1 MKKIHDLNIESYSP
15 ITPPKLYREDIKI
28 SDASREVVSESRE
41 IISNIIAGRDKRILL
56 IAGPCSIHD
65 IDAGLEYAEKLN
77 ELSNEVRNFYIVMRV
92 YFEKPR
98 TTVGWKGL
106 INDPD
111 LNNTFNMDKGYRK
124 ARSFLGGVTSMG
136 MPTAT
141 EFLDPFTPQ
150 YLADFVSW
158 GAIGA
163 RTTESQTHRQMASGL
178 SMPIGFKNGTGGS
191 IQIAVDAMIAARD
204 KHAFLGITEEGQTC
218 IIHTS
223 GNKYSHLILRGSTQ
237 GTNFDEKNISDAL
250 SLVESQGMNPTV
262 VVDCSHANCG
272 KDHKKMNIAFREL
285 IRQRA
290 NNINPGIVGI
300 MLESHIKEG
309 NQKLKDPKDL
319 SYGVSITDPCI
330 NLEETVDLVKE
341 ADQKLDSS
349 TNL

>member
-15 ITPPKLYREDIKI
+15 ITPPQIYREDVAI
-28 SDASREVVSESRE
+28 SDFSSKVVAESRE
-41 IISNIIAGRDKRILL
+41 TVSKIIDGQDKRILL
-56 IAGPCSIHD
+56 ITGPCSIHD
-65 IDAGLEYAEKLN
+65 VDAGLEYASRLT
-77 ELSNEVRNFYIVMRV
+77 ELSKKVKNFYIVMRV

-111 LNNTFNMDKGYRK
+111 LDNTFKLDKGYRK
-124 ARSFLGGVTSMG
+124 ARTFLAGVTSMG

-191 IQIAVDAMIAARD
+191 IQIAVDAMTAARD
-204 KHAFLGITEEGQTC
+204 EHAFLGINEQGQSC
-218 IIHTS
+218 IIHTT

-237 GTNFDEKNISDAL
+237 GTNFDEKSVSDAL

-262 VVDCSHANCG
+262 VIDCSHANCG
-272 KDHKKMNIAFREL
+272 KDHKKMNIAFKEL
-285 IRQRA
+285 IRQRSKK
-290 NNINPGIVGI
+290 INPGIVGI
-300 MLESHIKEG
+300 MLESHINEG
-309 NQKLKDPKDL
+309 NQKLSDPAEL
-319 SYGVSITDPCI
+319 AYGVSITDPCI
-330 NLEETVDLVKE
+330 NWEETVELIKE
-341 ADQKLDSS
+341 ADQEIESS
-349 TNL
+349 L

>member
-15 ITPPKLYREDIKI
+15 ITPPQIYREDVKI
-28 SDASREVVSESRE
+28 SDFSRKVVAESRE
-41 IISNIIAGRDKRILL
+41 TISKIIDGQDKRILL

-65 IDAGLEYAEKLN
+65 VNAGLEYASRLT
-77 ELSNEVRNFYIVMRV
+77 ELSKEIKNFYIVMRV

-111 LNNTFNMDKGYRK
+111 LDNTFKLDKGYRK
-124 ARSFLGGVTSMG
+124 ARAFLEGVASMG

-191 IQIAVDAMIAARD
+191 IQIAVDAMTAARD
-204 KHAFLGITEEGQTC
+204 KHAFLGINEQGQSC

-237 GTNFDEKNISDAL
+237 GTNFDEKSVSDAL
-250 SLVESQGMNPTV
+250 SLVESQGMKPTV

-272 KDHKKMNIAFREL
+272 KDHKKMNIAFKEL
-285 IRQRA
+285 IRQRSR
-290 NNINPGIVGI
+290 NINPGIVGI
-300 MLESHIKEG
+300 MLESHINEG
-309 NQKLKDPKDL
+309 NQKLSDL
-319 SYGVSITDPCI
+319 DDLAYGVSITDPCI
-330 NLEETVDLVKE
+330 NWEETMDLVKE
-341 ADQKLDSS
+341 ADKELESS
-349 TNL
+349 Q

>member
-1 MKKIHDLNIESYSP
+1 MEKIRDINIKNYSP
-15 ITPPKLYREDIKI
+15 ITPPKVFMDEIPI
-28 SDASREVVSESRE
+28 SDKAKKVVAESRD
-41 IISNIIAGRDKRILL
+41 IISNIVHGKDKRFLL
-56 IAGPCSIHD
+56 ITGPCSIHD
-65 IDAGLEYAEKLN
+65 VDAGLEYAKL
-77 ELSNEVRNFYIVMRV
+77 LTDFSKKIKNFYIVMRV

-111 LNNTFNMDKGYRK
+111 LNNTFDMDKGLRK
-124 ARSFLGGVTSMG
+124 ARTFLNEVTSLG

-191 IQIAVDAMIAARD
+191 IQIAVDAMGAAQGE
-204 KHAFLGITEEGQTC
+204 HAFLGINDEGQSS

-223 GNKYSHLILRGSTQ
+223 GNKFSHLILRGSTQ
-237 GTNFDEKNISDAL
+237 GTNFDEKSVSDSI
-250 SLVESQGMNPTV
+250 SLVSNQGMHPSV

-272 KDHKKMNIAFREL
+272 KDHKKMNIAFKEL
-285 IRQRA
+285 VRQKA
-290 NNINPGIVGI
+290 NNINPGLAGI
-300 MLESHIKEG
+300 MLESFINEG
-309 NQKLKDPKDL
+309 NQKLENPNDL
-319 SYGVSITDPCI
+319 KYGVSITDPCI
-330 NLEETVDLVKE
+330 NWNETVELISE
-341 ADQKLDSS
+341 ADKKLE
-349 TNL
+349 TL

>member
-15 ITPPKLYREDIKI
+15 ITPPQIYREDVAI
-28 SDASREVVSESRE
+28 SDFSSKVVAESRE
-41 IISNIIAGRDKRILL
+41 TVSKIIDGQDKRILL
-56 IAGPCSIHD
+56 ITGPCSIHD
-65 IDAGLEYAEKLN
+65 VDAGLEYASRLT
-77 ELSNEVRNFYIVMRV
+77 ELSKEVKNFYIVMRV

-111 LNNTFNMDKGYRK
+111 LDNTFKLDKGYRK
-124 ARSFLGGVTSMG
+124 ARTFLAGVTSMG

-191 IQIAVDAMIAARD
+191 IQIAVDAMTAARD
-204 KHAFLGITEEGQTC
+204 EHAFLGINEQGQSC
-218 IIHTS
+218 IIHTT

-237 GTNFDEKNISDAL
+237 GTNFDEKSVSDAL

-272 KDHKKMNIAFREL
+272 KDHKKMNIAFKEL
-285 IRQRA
+285 IRQRSKK
-290 NNINPGIVGI
+290 INPGIVGI
-300 MLESHIKEG
+300 MLESHINEG
-309 NQKLKDPKDL
+309 NQKLSDPAEL
-319 SYGVSITDPCI
+319 AYGVSITDPCI
-330 NLEETVDLVKE
+330 NWEETVELIKE
-341 ADQKLDSS
+341 ADQEIESS
-349 TNL
+349 L

>member
-1 MKKIHDLNIESYSP
+1 MEKIRDLNIKNYSP
-15 ITPPKLYREDIKI
+15 ITPPKNFMDEIPI
-28 SDASREVVSESRE
+28 SENSKKVVSESRN
-41 IISNIIAGRDKRILL
+41 IISNIVHGKDKRFLL
-56 IAGPCSIHD
+56 ITGPCSIHD
-65 IDAGLEYAEKLN
+65 VEAGLEYAKLLT
-77 ELSNEVRNFYIVMRV
+77 EFSKKIKNFYLVMRV

-111 LNNTFNMDKGYRK
+111 LNNTFDMDKGLKK
-124 ARSFLGGVTSMG
+124 ARTFLNDVTSLG

-191 IQIAVDAMIAARD
+191 IQIAVDAMGAAQGE
-204 KHAFLGITEEGQTC
+204 HAFLGINELGQSS
-218 IIHTS
+218 IIQTS

-237 GTNFDEKNISDAL
+237 GTNFDEKSVSDAIN
-250 SLVESQGMNPTV
+250 LVSNQGMHPSV

-272 KDHKKMNIAFREL
+272 KDHKKMNISFREL
-285 IRQRA
+285 VRQKA
-290 NNINPGIVGI
+290 NNATPGLAGL
-300 MLESHIKEG
+300 MLESFLHEG
-309 NQKLKDPKDL
+309 NQKLEDPKNL
-319 SYGVSITDPCI
+319 KYGVSITDPCI
-330 NLEETVDLVKE
+330 NWEETVELITE
-341 ADQKLDSS
+341 ADKKLES
-349 TNL
+349 